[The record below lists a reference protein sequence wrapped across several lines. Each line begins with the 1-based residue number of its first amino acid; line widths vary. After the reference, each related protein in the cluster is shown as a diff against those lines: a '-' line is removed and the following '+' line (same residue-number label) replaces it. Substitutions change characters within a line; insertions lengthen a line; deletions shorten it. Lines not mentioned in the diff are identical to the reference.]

1 MQNKPG
7 LLVGVTGGI
16 GSGKSTV
23 CEAFRR
29 LGRTVISADE
39 LAHTITDTDESA
51 KTRIRR
57 LLGAGAYL
65 PTGALDRQR
74 VAAQVFGDARLRR
87 GLDAIVHPLVFEAV
101 ERRLTTLPS
110 ESRQPYVV
118 IEAALIYESG
128 MDRKLD
134 SVIVV
139 DAGQEMRLQRVM
151 ERDSCS
157 REEVLK
163 RMASQGPP
171 RAHRAQA
178 DFVLNNDG
186 SRDSLEGRVAF
197 LDRLLTLMA
206 QRNSAPQ
213 PFHPPN

>member
-1 MQNKPG
+1 MQNKSG

-39 LAHTITDTDESA
+39 LAHTITDTDQTA

-65 PTGALDRQR
+65 PAGDLDRRR

-87 GLDAIVHPLVFEAV
+87 GLDAIVHPLVFAAIDHL
-101 ERRLTTLPS
+101 LTTLPS

-128 MDRKLD
+128 LDRKLD
-134 SVIVV
+134 RVIVV
-139 DAGQEMRLQRVM
+139 DAAPEIRLERVM

-157 REEVLK
+157 REDVLK
-163 RMASQGPP
+163 RMASQAPP
-171 RAHRAQA
+171 RSHSARA

-186 SRDSLEGRVAF
+186 SRDSLEARVGF
-197 LDRLLTLMA
+197 LDRLLALIA
-206 QRNSAPQ
+206 ERNAASHA
-213 PFHPPN
+213 